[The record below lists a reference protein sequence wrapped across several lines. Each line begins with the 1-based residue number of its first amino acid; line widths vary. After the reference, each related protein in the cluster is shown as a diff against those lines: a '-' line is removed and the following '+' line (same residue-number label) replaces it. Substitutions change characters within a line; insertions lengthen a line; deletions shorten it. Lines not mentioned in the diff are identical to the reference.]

1 MMIWSADHGE
11 PGQNARPGDR
21 LCETNLPSLPRHV
34 GRPQYQRNLVVPGI
48 VHIGVGA
55 FHRAHQ
61 AVYLDG
67 CLADEPCWG
76 IVGAS
81 LRHAETRDRLAPQD
95 NLYTVAVQEPAGERF
110 RVIGS
115 VLSIIV
121 APENPSAL
129 VMAMA
134 APTTRIVTLT
144 VTEKAYL
151 RDRSGNLDLAHPD
164 IAHDLAEPAHPRT
177 VHGFIAAALDR
188 RRRAGTPPFAVLC
201 CDNLPANGETLRR
214 LVLQFAQAWDRE
226 LARHVEHDVAFPSTM
241 VDRIVPATTLEDR
254 ERISAAIGF
263 HDAWPVKTGPFT
275 QWVVEEN
282 FPLGRPQ
289 WEQHGVTMVAD
300 VRPFE
305 EMKLRL
311 LNGAHSAIA
320 YLGLLAG
327 MSTVSEAFG
336 DPRIRSFVDRLWE
349 EAIPTLDLG
358 TGFDLP
364 AYTTALSARFSNAA
378 LVHRTAQIA
387 MDGSQK
393 MPQRILATAREQAR
407 KGRSAE
413 HLMLVAAAWIACC
426 EARGASLPANH
437 FTDPLDGE
445 LERILGKRPSACET
459 VHEVF
464 RRAGFN
470 AVLEE
475 AAQPLAG
482 IAARHLEIL
491 RRDGV
496 AAAIAAAAQA
506 GPAT

>member
-1 MMIWSADHGE
+1 MMSWSADHGE
-11 PGQNARPGDR
+11 LGQNARPGDR
-21 LCETNLPSLPRHV
+21 LSEKNLPSLPRRV
-34 GRPQYQRNLVVPGI
+34 GRPQYHRNLIVPGI

-61 AVYLDG
+61 AVYLDD
-67 CLADEPCWG
+67 CLAAGEAAWG

-81 LRHAETRDRLAPQD
+81 LRHAETRDKLAPQD
-95 NLYTVAVQEPAGERF
+95 NLYTVAVQEPAGERL

-129 VMAMA
+129 VTAMA

-151 RDRSGNLDLAHPD
+151 RDVSGNLDLAHPD
-164 IAHDLAEPAHPRT
+164 IAHDLAESAHPRT
-177 VHGFIAAALDR
+177 VHGFIAAALER
-188 RRRAGTPPFAVLC
+188 RRRAGTPSFAVLC
-201 CDNLPANGETLRR
+201 CDNLPSNGETLRR
-214 LVLQFAQAWDRE
+214 LVLQFARGGDRE
-226 LARHVEHDVAFPSTM
+226 LARHIEHDVAFPSTM
-241 VDRIVPATTLEDR
+241 VDRIVPATTPEDR
-254 ERISAAIGF
+254 ERISEAIGF
-263 HDAWPVKTGPFT
+263 YDAWPVKTEPFT

-289 WEQHGVTMVAD
+289 WEEHGVTMVAD

-311 LNGAHSAIA
+311 LNGAHSGIA

-327 MSTVSEAFG
+327 MGTVSEAFA
-336 DPRIRSFVDRLWE
+336 DPAIRGFVDRLWD
-349 EAIPTLDLG
+349 EAVPTLDLG
-358 TGFDLP
+358 TAFDLP
-364 AYTTALSARFSNAA
+364 AYTAALSARFSNAA

-393 MPQRILATAREQAR
+393 MPQRILATAREQMM
-407 KGRSAE
+407 KGRPAA

-426 EARGASLPANH
+426 EARGTSLPAKH
-437 FTDPLDGE
+437 FSDPLDAE
-445 LERILGKRPSACET
+445 LDRILSTRSCEV

-464 RRAGFN
+464 RRAGFD
-470 AVLEE
+470 AVLGE

-482 IAARHLEIL
+482 IAARHLEML
-491 RRDGV
+491 RENGV
-496 AAAIAAAAQA
+496 AAAIAAAARA
-506 GPAT
+506 GSAT